1 MSPGSRATTIEA
13 PKEEQPVAQRGGWMS
28 LEEIERMERRLRR
41 LLEAPIAAAPQRPAN
56 PTGAPPPNAASTG
69 GCASR
74 RGGLMITGHQPA
86 DALMKA
92 LRREHVSYEL
102 FPHRHTETALAEAEA
117 LHEDPHQVAKT
128 LILRTPYG
136 YVRAVLRAVDRL
148 DLEKAR
154 IVLRTEKV
162 ELASEEDLVGAYPE
176 FELGA
181 VPPVGGA
188 YDRVL
193 VDQRLFDRRFVLF
206 EAGTHDE
213 SIRLHTGDLLSLA
226 EAEVADLAEEHHE
239 QEGMS

>member
-1 MSPGSRATTIEA
+1 
-13 PKEEQPVAQRGGWMS
+13 
-28 LEEIERMERRLRR
+28 
-41 LLEAPIAAAPQRPAN
+41 
-56 PTGAPPPNAASTG
+56 
-69 GCASR
+69 
-74 RGGLMITGHQPA
+74 MITGHQPA

-92 LRREHVSYEL
+92 LRREHVAYEL
-102 FPHRHTETALAEAEA
+102 FPHRHTETALAEADA

-128 LILRTPYG
+128 LVLLTPFG

-154 IVLRTEKV
+154 FALRTDKV

-181 VPPVGGA
+181 

-193 VDQRLFDRRFVLF
+193 VDQRLFDSRFVLF

-213 SIRLHTGDLLSLA
+213 SIRMHTGDLLSLA

-239 QEGMS
+239 QEGTS

>member
-1 MSPGSRATTIEA
+1 
-13 PKEEQPVAQRGGWMS
+13 VAQPGTRMS
-28 LEEIERMERRLRR
+28 LEEIEGMERRLRR
-41 LLEAPIAAAPQRPAN
+41 LLEKPIA
-56 PTGAPPPNAASTG
+56 TT
-69 GCASR
+69 
-74 RGGLMITGHQPA
+74 RGGPMITGHQPA
-86 DALMKA
+86 DALMKT

-102 FPHRHTETALAEAEA
+102 FPHRHTETALAEAEV
-117 LHEDPHQVAKT
+117 LHKDPHEVAKT
-128 LILRTPYG
+128 LIVRTSFG

-148 DLEKAR
+148 DLEKVR
-154 IVLRTEKV
+154 FVLGTDEV

-193 VDQRLFDRRFVLF
+193 VDERLFDSTFVLF
-206 EAGTHDE
+206 DAGTHDE

-226 EAEVADLAEEHHE
+226 EAEVADLAEEHRE

>member
-1 MSPGSRATTIEA
+1 M
-13 PKEEQPVAQRGGWMS
+13 AQRGTWMP
-28 LEEIERMERRLRR
+28 LEEIEGMERRLRR
-41 LLEAPIAAAPQRPAN
+41 LLETPIPATRQRPAEL
-56 PTGAPPPNAASTG
+56 TDAPPWRG
-69 GCASR
+69 IEGRVASR
-74 RGGLMITGHQPA
+74 RGGPMITGHQPA

-102 FPHRHTETALAEAEA
+102 FPHRHTETALAEAEV

-128 LILRTPYG
+128 LILRTSFG

-148 DLEKAR
+148 DVEKAR
-154 IVLRTEKV
+154 FALGTDEV

-193 VDQRLFDRRFVLF
+193 VDQRLFDSRFVLF
-206 EAGTHDE
+206 DAGTHDE

-226 EAEVADLAEEHHE
+226 EAEVADLAQEHRE